1 MRFSKAGTSHS
12 TAWTALP
19 KDRHFVMWHKPF
31 CADLR
36 SDTFAALCGLLGS
49 FGTEWAT
56 GPASP
61 QPPFASWLEQQD
73 LVSCVLRLLCCHVTL
88 AADSSSRGGGGN
100 PHVRKEDTRLLRE
113 GERRRLEAVLYSLV
127 NLQCPSDVLDLIHAC
142 LNKGANLLLPDLET
156 RLGQLATLLQAKE
169 LNNGQELNLKLL
181 LQSLDDPAVVAE
193 LLASPAQECPAK
205 DELEVKAF
213 AVLKTLIV
221 RTFRHFVS

>member
-1 MRFSKAGTSHS
+1 
-12 TAWTALP
+12 
-19 KDRHFVMWHKPF
+19 MWHKPF

-56 GPASP
+56 GPPAAP

-100 PHVRKEDTRLLRE
+100 PRGRKEGEQLLRE

-127 NLQCPSDVLDLIHAC
+127 NLQGRNSIDVYKFWRKFWFKIRICSSPTSVLQILTC
-142 LNKGANLLLPDLET
+142 L
-156 RLGQLATLLQAKE
+156 
-169 LNNGQELNLKLL
+169 
-181 LQSLDDPAVVAE
+181 
-193 LLASPAQECPAK
+193 
-205 DELEVKAF
+205 KAPNM
-213 AVLKTLIV
+213 
-221 RTFRHFVS
+221 S